1 MTQHL
6 HIRNIHSHSF
16 HGCLKEEKVI
26 GGSFT
31 THVSFEGDFSKAVT
45 SDRLEDAVD
54 YVLVHRIVREEMAVP
69 SALIEHVAG
78 RILDRMRSAFPA
90 VTTITVEVI
99 KYNPPVNGQLG
110 EASFVIKG

>member
-1 MTQHL
+1 MTQQL

-16 HGCLKEEKVI
+16 HGCLKEESVI

-31 THVSFEGDFSKAVT
+31 TNVSFEGDFSKAVA

-54 YVLVHRIVREEMAVP
+54 YVLVHQLVREEMAIP

-78 RILDRMRSAFPA
+78 RMLKRLRIAFPG
-90 VTTITVEVI
+90 VDTITVEVI

-110 EASFVIKG
+110 EAVFVLKG